1 MKAPLAAKILIV
13 FFSLVSVFHLLVLA
27 GVVPYNAVWAGRI
40 KTAQEMY
47 VYEAVSL
54 LLNIAMMAVVLQRAG
69 YIKAWLPQKVLYIV
83 LWVFCG
89 LFALNTVGNLFAPN
103 IYERILGT
111 AGTLL
116 AAVLCG
122 VLARKPR

>member
-40 KTAQEMY
+40 KTTQEMY

-69 YIKAWLPQKVLYIV
+69 YIRAWLPQKVV
-83 LWVFCG
+83 FAALWVFCG
-89 LFALNTVGNLFAPN
+89 LFALNTVGNLFAQN
-103 IYERILGT
+103 IYERVLGT

-116 AAVLCG
+116 SSVLCG
-122 VLARKPR
+122 LLARKSR

>member
-1 MKAPLAAKILIV
+1 MKAPIAAKILIV
-13 FFSLVSVFHLLVLA
+13 FFAGVAVFHILVLA

-40 KTAQEMY
+40 KTVGEMY
-47 VYEAVSL
+47 VYETVSL
-54 LLNIAMMAVVLQRAG
+54 LLNIGMMAVVLQRAG
-69 YIKAWLPQKVLYIV
+69 YIKAWLPLRTVYIL

-89 LFALNTVGNLFAPN
+89 LFALNTVGNLFAQN

>member
-83 LWVFCG
+83 LWVFCS
-89 LFALNTVGNLFAPN
+89 LFTLNTVGNLFAPN